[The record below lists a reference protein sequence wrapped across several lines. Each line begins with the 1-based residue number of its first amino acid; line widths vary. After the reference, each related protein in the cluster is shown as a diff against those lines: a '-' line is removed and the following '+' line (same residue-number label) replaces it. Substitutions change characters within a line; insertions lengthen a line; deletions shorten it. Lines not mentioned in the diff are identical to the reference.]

1 MQIVARSEYNLAES
15 FGLPLPVQIQEA
27 LAFSDSAISVNFS
40 SNGWAWVS
48 FNFKTITITIYYLN
62 SKIFKVVSGRKLL
75 VWQYKDSKS
84 SSTVSEPYKA
94 SHTKPRNTTSQ
105 CRILT
110 LPHCDIGHK
119 ARLITVFENNPMAV
133 ACLAVSTTG
142 DVRYWPSIAH
152 DGSSIDENGILE
164 GQEFDQLLCLN
175 DLGYVLCTTTC
186 NLVLLQLQVQNGR
199 QKIVHR
205 TIRPPTGF
213 FGGFGKKVASIIIG
227 FQSSQETEN
236 KLIKVSC
243 EPINSAEFHITILSD
258 NSLQRW
264 LFSPNS
270 SEQFLYDCPDIGK
283 KIREFYRQKVWPS
296 RDLNENFNSWLMD
309 MQPVDR
315 GVIVLVGAVNL
326 SHTPHIHFAL
336 ITFLAEPVHGF
347 QLKEFQLLRYK
358 AFFNFDQ
365 PQLHHSSLIMK
376 FLLCRGIG
384 YIYNDKTIYPQ
395 IMSQAAGLAN
405 DDIEKIEFP
414 GQVRVLLFL
423 TNPNFILILI
433 IFLGR

>member
-1 MQIVARSEYNLAES
+1 M
-15 FGLPLPVQIQEA
+15 
-27 LAFSDSAISVNFS
+27 
-40 SNGWAWVS
+40 
-48 FNFKTITITIYYLN
+48 
-62 SKIFKVVSGRKLL
+62 VSGRKLL
-75 VWQYKDSKS
+75 VWQYKDSKP
-84 SSTVSEPYKA
+84 SSTGSDPSK
-94 SHTKPRNTTSQ
+94 STKPRNTTSQ

-133 ACLAVSTTG
+133 ACLAISTTG

-164 GQEFDQLLCLN
+164 GQEFDQLLCIN
-175 DLGYVLCTTTC
+175 HLGYLLCTTTC

-205 TIRPPTGF
+205 TIKPPSGF
-213 FGGFGKKVASIIIG
+213 FGGFGKKFASIIIG
-227 FQSSQETEN
+227 LHSNQETEN
-236 KLIKVSC
+236 KLIKISC
-243 EPINSAEFHITILSD
+243 ESINSAEYHITILSES
-258 NSLQRW
+258 SLQRW

-270 SEQFLYDCPDIGK
+270 SEQFLYDCPDISK
-283 KIREFYRQKVWPS
+283 KIRELYRQKVWPS
-296 RDLNENFNSWLMD
+296 RDLNDTFNSWLMD

-336 ITFLAEPVHGF
+336 ITFLAEPDGF

-365 PQLHHSSLIMK
+365 PQLHHSSLTMK
-376 FLLCRGIG
+376 FLLCRGVG

-395 IMSQAAGLAN
+395 ILSQAAGVAN

-414 GQVRVLLFL
+414 GQVSNILLKKTKLFL
-423 TNPNFILILI
+423 NF
-433 IFLGR
+433 